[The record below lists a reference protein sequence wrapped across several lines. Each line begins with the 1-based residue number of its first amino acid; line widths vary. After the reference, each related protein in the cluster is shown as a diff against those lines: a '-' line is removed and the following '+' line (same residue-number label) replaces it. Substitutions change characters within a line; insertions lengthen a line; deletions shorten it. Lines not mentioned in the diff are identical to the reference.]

1 MNKKEL
7 ICYETDASRLKG
19 KAEKVVFPKTSE
31 EIQTIVKTS
40 NLDIVPRGSGTGLV
54 GGCVPDNSIVVDMSK
69 MNKLIDIDKVKNTI
83 LVEAGISFKEL
94 NGKLDAMGFEFPV
107 QPLNQSSAIGSMIAL
122 NIACPRSIK
131 YGRMKN
137 WVEEIEFINGRGE
150 LMKLGKADL
159 SDVCGM
165 EGITGIIVRAKLKIS
180 PEIKRSAS
188 VFQTNDLNEALKIAR
203 RLRLEKDI
211 VMLEFFSKQ
220 ISKILNLPEKYH
232 LIAEF
237 DSTRGKIKDKDYE
250 KTMELRQKV
259 YHALGKEQ
267 YYNSEDPKFFFDKLG
282 DFISYLEINQIP
294 YFGYLGTGMIHP
306 FFRDDEEDKRQE
318 TLKIIKKMNGK
329 LVRYGIGI
337 KRKDFLDNFEKKIIQ
352 RIKMRHDP
360 FGKLNKGKI
369 IDYEGK
375 IDEKKPAKHLKPLQE
390 EEIEE
395 IKPFLGEKISAS
407 KIKQEKGDV
416 EPEKQM
422 DEFIE
427 KVELLEG
434 EAEKDKPEKEIGKPT
449 DPAQEL
455 IKDYEY
461 TFESELS
468 DPKKTKIEEFAKDVP
483 KKIIKEEELKGKLS
497 KEEKEMIDKLIM
509 NRFKE
514 EEEGGEGENK

>member
-1 MNKKEL
+1 M
-7 ICYETDASRLKG
+7 T
-19 KAEKVVFPKTSE
+19 
-31 EIQTIVKTS
+31 Q
-40 NLDIVPRGSGTGLV
+40 
-54 GGCVPDNSIVVDMSK
+54 
-69 MNKLIDIDKVKNTI
+69 
-83 LVEAGISFKEL
+83 
-94 NGKLDAMGFEFPV
+94 
-107 QPLNQSSAIGSMIAL
+107 
-122 NIACPRSIK
+122 
-131 YGRMKN
+131 
-137 WVEEIEFINGRGE
+137 IEG
-150 LMKLGKADL
+150 
-159 SDVCGM
+159 
-165 EGITGIIVRAKLKIS
+165 
-180 PEIKRSAS
+180 
-188 VFQTNDLNEALKIAR
+188 
-203 RLRLEKDI
+203 
-211 VMLEFFSKQ
+211 
-220 ISKILNLPEKYH
+220 
-232 LIAEF
+232 
-237 DSTRGKIKDKDYE
+237 DYE